1 MAASLAGPA
10 DSDKSFVPA
19 QGVKLIALGQCV
31 FHCQDLQPK
40 SNCLL
45 QPEMDTTKH

>member
-1 MAASLAGPA
+1 MAAYFARPA
-10 DSDKSFVPA
+10 DSSKSFLPG
-19 QGVKLIALGQCV
+19 QGEKLIALGQYV

-45 QPEMDTTKH
+45 QPKVDTMGH